1 MIWMRFQKKELFL
14 EKNSFFLS
22 FHSFIGDFFILESNG
37 AIIALHQDTKF
48 LPPNAKRQ
56 STPLLDEAKNQLK
69 FYFKGELRDF
79 SLPFS
84 LSRSEF
90 ENRIYHALSLI
101 PYGATLSY
109 QELAYRINSPNSA
122 RAIGNALAK
131 NPLLLL
137 IPCHRVICK
146 SGKLGGYVLGEE
158 KKRRLL
164 KVERNQQ
171 FIES

>member
-1 MIWMRFQKKELFL
+1 M
-14 EKNSFFLS
+14 NYGV
-22 FHSFIGDFFILESNG
+22 FHSFIGDFFILEHEEK
-37 AIIALHQDTKF
+37 IIALHQDF
-48 LPPNAKRQ
+48 SLLP
-56 STPLLDEAKNQLK
+56 STSSLCSTSLLNEAKNQLK

-84 LSRSEF
+84 LSGSEF

-101 PYGATLSY
+101 PYGETLSY
-109 QELAYRINSPNSA
+109 QDLAYRINSPNSA

-164 KVERNQQ
+164 KVERNQR